1 MNKKTKEIIFTAS
14 AFLLLALTFTAS
26 LLLGSQKLTPAQ
38 LAEAFTNSKSL
49 SHTIIF
55 SLRLPRTILA
65 LSAGA
70 LLSASGAAFQMYFRN
85 SLAEPGIMG
94 ISSGATLG
102 AVSAQAIG
110 VSGILFGTLSPIN
123 VFAFAG
129 AIFAGIII
137 ILISQKQNGIGGGI
151 TLLLCG
157 TALATFYA
165 AVTSI
170 ILMTKIRQVNGLYYW
185 VLGSFNGRGWT
196 EVRFVIAPALISL
209 TLLLFCSNK
218 LDLLSGGERTA
229 QALGLET
236 KRLRTT
242 ILISASLAVSAAV
255 CAGGTINF
263 VGLIAPHIVRHF
275 IGTKGKSLISVSMI
289 FGAILLIISDTIAR
303 TAIAPAELPTG
314 IITSLLGAPFFVSLI
329 FPAQKKGIR

>member
-1 MNKKTKEIIFTAS
+1 MNKKTKEIIFTGA
-14 AFLLLALTFTAS
+14 AFLLLALTFSAS
-26 LLLGSQKLTPAQ
+26 LLLGSQKLTPTQ
-38 LAEAFTNSKSL
+38 LVEAFTNSKSL

-65 LSAGA
+65 LTAGA

-102 AVSAQAIG
+102 AVTAQAAGI
-110 VSGILFGTLSPIN
+110 SSILFGTLSPIN
-123 VFAFAG
+123 VFAFVG
-129 AIFAGIII
+129 AILAGIII
-137 ILISQKQNGIGGGI
+137 IIISQKQNGTGNGI

-157 TALATFYA
+157 TALGTFYA

-170 ILMTKIRQVNGLYYW
+170 ILMTRIRQVNGLYYW
-185 VLGSFNGRGWT
+185 ILGSFNGRGWT
-196 EVRFVIAPALISL
+196 EVRFVIAPAVISL
-209 TLLLFCSNK
+209 ALLIFCSNK

-229 QALGLET
+229 QSLGLET
-236 KRLRTT
+236 KRLRTM

-303 TAIAPAELPTG
+303 TAISPAELPTG

-329 FPAQKKGIR
+329 FSSSNKR

>member
-1 MNKKTKEIIFTAS
+1 MNKKTKEIIFTGA
-14 AFLLLALTFTAS
+14 AFLLLALTFSAS
-26 LLLGSQKLTPAQ
+26 LLLGSQKLPPTQ
-38 LAEAFTNSKSL
+38 LVEAFTNSKSL

-65 LSAGA
+65 LTAGA

-102 AVSAQAIG
+102 AVTAQAAGI
-110 VSGILFGTLSPIN
+110 SSILFGTLSPIN
-123 VFAFAG
+123 VFAFVG
-129 AIFAGIII
+129 ASLAGIII
-137 ILISQKQNGIGGGI
+137 IIISQKQNGTGSGI

-157 TALATFYA
+157 TALGTFYA

-170 ILMTKIRQVNGLYYW
+170 ILMTRIRQVNGLYYW
-185 VLGSFNGRGWT
+185 ILGSFNGRGWT
-196 EVRFVIAPALISL
+196 EVRFVIAPAVISL
-209 TLLLFCSNK
+209 ALLIFCSNK

-236 KRLRTT
+236 KRLRTM

-303 TAIAPAELPTG
+303 TAISPAELPTG

-329 FPAQKKGIR
+329 FSSSNKR